1 MSAHQPHREI
11 ERSKYKVQKKA
22 EAFLYDHPQ
31 QPTNVVTGCA
41 QHRVNTIASFALQVT
56 PIHSVVMLQMPDH
69 WLNRLAALQQSQFG
83 FVQSPLLAALID
95 PNAGIIVID
104 AAIPQVDI
112 HRARLDG
119 AVLKQD
125 RCLFQLLGKR
135 APIKRIAAKRSRT
148 YDQITLYAGR
158 NAHLRTELIGRT
170 RLALIDAGHFRRM
183 RACEISCWAL
193 ASGAASAPFTASLSV
208 VIFDSMAE

>member
-1 MSAHQPHREI
+1 MSAYQPHREI
-11 ERSKYKVQKKA
+11 ERSKYKAQKKA
-22 EAFLYDHPQ
+22 EAFFHDHPQ
-31 QPTNVVTGCA
+31 QPANVLPGRA
-41 QHRVNTIASFALQVT
+41 QHSMNPIANFALQVT

-69 WLNRLAALQQSQFG
+69 GLNGLTALQQLQLG
-83 FVQSPLLAALID
+83 FVHSPLLAAMID

-135 APIKRIAAKRSRT
+135 VPIKRIAAKRSRT
-148 YDQITLYAGR
+148 YGQTTIEFAMKY
-158 NAHLRTELIGRT
+158 
-170 RLALIDAGHFRRM
+170 
-183 RACEISCWAL
+183 S
-193 ASGAASAPFTASLSV
+193 
-208 VIFDSMAE
+208 